1 MTGARCWTLDLGNS
15 ALKVV
20 DWSAPEPRASRL
32 AWEDAWE
39 AGLSRLAGAPPGVA
53 LVSSVVDGPRREA
66 VLDQLA
72 SLGVEAHVNPEAPL
86 SVACRCPETVGR
98 DRLHAAAGAWRLG
111 GEAALV
117 VDAGT
122 AVTVDALAA
131 PAGVPTF
138 LGGAIAPGAQL
149 LVGALRAGGA
159 QLAAFEVLPR
169 GDAPAL
175 GRDSREALEAGVVV
189 GLHGAV
195 RELVR
200 RVAAEAGLGHA
211 PVWLTGGAAALLP
224 DGLFEGRAL
233 RREPL
238 LVHHGLLAA
247 AEAAGV

>member
-1 MTGARCWTLDLGNS
+1 MTGASRWTLDLGNS

-20 DWSAPEPRASRL
+20 DWSAPEPRALRL
-32 AWEDAWE
+32 AWEEAWE
-39 AGLSRLAGAPPGVA
+39 DGLARLAGAPPDLA

-66 VLDQLA
+66 VLGLLGA
-72 SLGVEAHVNPEAPL
+72 LGVEARVNPEVPL
-86 SVACRCPETVGR
+86 AVACRSPETVGR

-111 GEAALV
+111 GEAAVV

-131 PAGVPTF
+131 PAGAPTF
-138 LGGAIAPGAQL
+138 LGGAIAPGPQL
-149 LVGALRAGGA
+149 LAGALRAGGA

-169 GDAPAL
+169 ADAPAL
-175 GRDSREALEAGVVV
+175 GRDSREALEAGGVV

-200 RVAAEAGLGHA
+200 RVAAEAGLGGA
-211 PVWLTGGAAALLP
+211 PVWLTGGAADLLP

-247 AEAAGV
+247 EGTGG